1 MTLADLSII
10 IPRLGFVEE
19 VRFMLDLREI
29 LNTPGAKLPFDVE
42 LGTERLEYD
51 SVAAYTEP
59 VRASGEIIN
68 TAGVLTA
75 KGEIIAHMR
84 CVCDRC
90 GREFDL
96 TRHVE
101 IDTPLAPEEECED
114 GEGSYESE
122 TYPVIGDGL
131 DIDDMLETAFILDM
145 PTKFLCREDCK
156 GLCPKCGKNLNDGDC
171 DCRPEVDPRFAV
183 LEQLLDK

>member
-1 MTLADLSII
+1 MERINEGELSMATAQKSKKKPGRSVDRRNVWLLIATTLLVVGSIFMFAPPQEKINQGLDIQGGLS
-10 IPRLGFVEE
+10 V
-19 VRFMLDLREI
+19 
-29 LNTPGAKLPFDVE
+29 
-42 LGTERLEYD
+42 
-51 SVAAYTEP
+51 
-59 VRASGEIIN
+59 
-68 TAGVLTA
+68 VLTA
-75 KGEIIAHMR
+75 KGEIIVHMR

-122 TYPVIGDGL
+122 TYPVIGDSL